1 MALGDFGGGLLAGIQ
16 GVQAMSQQR
25 RDNAAR
31 DRRLDQ
37 QDRQLDIAQDQL
49 DIALRDEGTKRDT
62 RTANEIYQTYQTFG
76 FLSDDRMGLD
86 KSKFRAALESD
97 NEATAYAA
105 RQFIR
110 DAALTSGLLPQGT
123 KDVKVVRG
131 PNGAYALQTVNA
143 DGSPGMVTVDGT
155 SNPDSEVAQFPTLSS
170 LVNNLN
176 HTYMTK
182 VLPMQDRFD
191 PNTARNYIDFSDA
204 VLDEINVVNQLPEP
218 VQRGVIGGM
227 ANLDDQPEQQQEF
240 VNQVKQDTL
249 GEEPTPE
256 PEAEPEAESEPEV
269 DNSARIQTLR
279 DGIERL
285 TNRRARLL
293 SNRRANLKE
302 GSPLVEKID
311 FEVNKL
317 REELAGLQ
325 NPQPEFDSPELDAKA
340 QAVEDKTPEQ
350 IQESVENGETVLEDA
365 EIVAVQQDLQRSG
378 VKNVTDLQKVSRR
391 KQAVAIAAILA
402 SEPDANVRAAKAK
415 ELSNVLET
423 GRLSTSARDE
433 REMDQNDA
441 TLANQRDTIKLR
453 AGELARG
460 LRSDARA
467 LLKDAEGRE
476 DAATDDTVVLLEKTT
491 QIFTGEASDETPDG
505 FKAKEFA
512 STVLPLLRQ
521 RATSSKVPGEAAKYN
536 QAIDAGL
543 SMMIA
548 GLAAEEEGGFVETLK
563 DMVPFGRDDVSE
575 SFTTGDFSLSRVRMK
590 TDKDGRPEMF
600 FYVDASGGILD
611 EGVKASALRKLDS
624 TAYNLIVQRVRRN
637 QAKQKAAGG

>member
-16 GVQAMSQQR
+16 GVQQMSQQR
-25 RDNAAR
+25 RVNAQT

-49 DIALRDEGTKRDT
+49 DIALRDEGVKRDT
-62 RTANEIYQTYQTFG
+62 RTANEIYQTYQTYG

-86 KSKFRAALESD
+86 KEKFRAALQSD

-105 RQFIR
+105 RQFIK

-123 KDVKVVRG
+123 KDVKIVQG

-143 DGSPGMVTVDGT
+143 DGSPGMVTVDGA

-256 PEAEPEAESEPEV
+256 PEAEPEPEV

-285 TNRRARLL
+285 TNRRARL
-293 SNRRANLKE
+293 KE
-302 GSPLVEKID
+302 GSPLIEKID
-311 FEVNKL
+311 LEVNKL
-317 REELAGLQ
+317 REELSGLQ

-350 IQESVENGETVLEDA
+350 IQESVESGETVLEDA

-402 SEPDANVRAAKAK
+402 SEKDANVRSAKAK
-415 ELSNVLET
+415 ELSNMLET
-423 GRLSTSARDE
+423 GRLSTSAKDE
-433 REMDQNDA
+433 RTMDQNDA
-441 TLANQRDTIKLR
+441 TIANQRANVKLR

-467 LLKDAEGRE
+467 VRKDAEGRE
-476 DAATDDTVVLLEKTT
+476 DAATAKTVDWIADTTA
-491 QIFTGEASDETPDG
+491 IFTGESGNETPNG
-505 FKAKEFA
+505 YKAKQFA
-512 STVLPLLRQ
+512 SLVLPELLNS
-521 RATSSKVPGEAAKYN
+521 ATSSKVPGEADKYN

-575 SFTTGDFSLSRVRMK
+575 SFTTGDFSMSRVRMK

-600 FYVDASGGILD
+600 YYVDASGGILD

-624 TAYNLIVQRVRRN
+624 TAYNLLVQRVRRN

>member
-37 QDRQLDIAQDQL
+37 QDRQLDISQGQL

-62 RTANEIYQTYQTFG
+62 RTANQIYQTYQTYG

-86 KSKFRAALESD
+86 KDKFRAALESD

-105 RQFIR
+105 RQFIK

-123 KDVKVVRG
+123 KDVNIVQG
-131 PNGAYALQTVNA
+131 PNGGYALQTVNA

-155 SNPDSEVAQFPTLSS
+155 SSPDSEVAQFPTLSS

-204 VLDEINVVNQLPEP
+204 VLDEINVVRQLPEP

-227 ANLDDQPEQQQEF
+227 ASLDDQPEQQQAF
-240 VNQVKQDTL
+240 VDQVKRDTV

-256 PEAEPEAESEPEV
+256 PEQEPEV

-285 TNRRARLL
+285 TNRRARL
-293 SNRRANLKE
+293 KE
-302 GSPLVEKID
+302 GSPLIEKID
-311 FEVNKL
+311 LEVNKL
-317 REELAGLQ
+317 RDELSGLQ

-340 QAVEDKTPEQ
+340 QAVEGKTPEQ
-350 IQESVENGETVLEDA
+350 IQESVESGETVLEDA
-365 EIVAVQQDLQRSG
+365 EIIAVQQDLQRSG
-378 VKNVTDLQKVSRR
+378 VRDVTDLQKVSRR

-415 ELSNVLET
+415 ELSNILET
-423 GRLSTSARDE
+423 GRLSTSAKDE
-433 REMDQNDA
+433 RTMDQNDA
-441 TLANQRDTIKLR
+441 TIANQRDNVKLR

-460 LRSDARA
+460 LKSDSRD

-491 QIFTGEASDETPDG
+491 QIFTGEASDEAPDG

-590 TDKDGRPEMF
+590 TNKDGRPEMF
-600 FYVDASGGILD
+600 YYVDASGGILD
-611 EGVKASALRKLDS
+611 EGVKASALRKLDN

>member
-1 MALGDFGGGLLAGIQ
+1 MALGDFGGGLLAGIE
-16 GVQAMSQQR
+16 GVRGLSQQR
-25 RDNAAR
+25 RLNAQAE
-31 DRRLDQ
+31 RRLDQ
-37 QDRQLDIAQDQL
+37 GDRQLDIAQAQL
-49 DIALRDEGTKRDT
+49 NIAQANEGDRRDT
-62 RTANEIYQTYQTFG
+62 RTANQIYQTYQTYG
-76 FLSDDRMGLD
+76 FLTDDRMGLD
-86 KSKFRAALESD
+86 KQKFIDALQSD
-97 NEATAYAA
+97 NETTAYAA
-105 RQFIR
+105 RQFIK
-110 DAALTSGLLPQGT
+110 DAARTSGLLPAGT
-123 KDVKVVRG
+123 KDVQIVQG
-131 PNGAYALQTVNA
+131 PNGGYALKTVNA
-143 DGSPGMVTVDGT
+143 DGSPGMVTVDG
-155 SNPDSEVAQFPTLSS
+155 SSDPDSEVAQFPTLSS

-227 ANLDDQPEQQQEF
+227 ANLDDQPEEQQAF
-240 VNQVKQDTL
+240 VDQVKQDTL

-256 PEAEPEAESEPEV
+256 PTPEPEPEP

-279 DGIERL
+279 NAIQRL
-285 TNRRARLL
+285 TNRRATTKLPAAR
-293 SNRRANLKE
+293 
-302 GSPLVEKID
+302 EKID

-325 NPQPEFDSPELDAKA
+325 DPQPEFESPELDAKA

-365 EIVAVQQDLQRSG
+365 EIVAVQQDLEKAG
-378 VKNVTDLQKVSRR
+378 VKNVTDLQKLSRR

-402 SEPDANVRAAKAK
+402 SEPDANVRSAKAK

-423 GRLSTSARDE
+423 GRLSMSAKDE
-433 REMDQNDA
+433 RTMDQTDA
-441 TLANQRDTIKLR
+441 QIATSQANVRLR
-453 AGELARG
+453 AEEFVRNLKNDRRQAR
-460 LRSDARA
+460 
-467 LLKDAEGRE
+467 KDAEGRE
-476 DAATDDTVVLLEKTT
+476 DAATAKTVDWIGDTTK
-491 QIFTGEASDETPDG
+491 IFVGESGDETPNG
-505 FKAKEFA
+505 FKAKQFA
-512 STVLPLLRQ
+512 SLVLPELRNA
-521 RATSSKVPGEAAKYN
+521 ATSSKVPGEAAKYN

-548 GLAAEEEGGFVETLK
+548 GLAAEEEGGFFETLK
-563 DMVPFGRDDVSE
+563 DMVPFGRGDVSE

-590 TDKDGRPEMF
+590 TDANGRPEMF

>member
-1 MALGDFGGGLLAGIQ
+1 
-16 GVQAMSQQR
+16 
-25 RDNAAR
+25 
-31 DRRLDQ
+31 
-37 QDRQLDIAQDQL
+37 
-49 DIALRDEGTKRDT
+49 
-62 RTANEIYQTYQTFG
+62 
-76 FLSDDRMGLD
+76 MGLD
-86 KSKFRAALESD
+86 KDKFRAALESD
-97 NEATAYAA
+97 NEATSYAA
-105 RQFIR
+105 RQFVK
-110 DAALTSGLLPQGT
+110 DAALTSGLLPPGT

-131 PNGAYALQTVNA
+131 PNGTYALQTVNA
-143 DGSPGMVTVDGT
+143 DGSPGMVTVDGS

-182 VLPMQDRFD
+182 VLPMQDRFN

-204 VLDEINVVNQLPEP
+204 VLDEINVVNKLPEP

-249 GEEPTPE
+249 GAESTPE
-256 PEAEPEAESEPEV
+256 PEPEPEV

-285 TNRRARLL
+285 TNRRARL
-293 SNRRANLKE
+293 KE
-302 GSPLVEKID
+302 GSPLIEKID
-311 FEVNKL
+311 LEVNKL
-317 REELAGLQ
+317 REELSGLQ

-340 QAVEDKTPEQ
+340 QVVEDKTPEQ
-350 IQESVENGETVLEDA
+350 IQESVESGETVLEDA

-415 ELSNVLET
+415 ELSNILET
-423 GRLSTSARDE
+423 GRLSTSAKEE
-433 REMDQNDA
+433 RTMDQNDA
-441 TLANQRDTIKLR
+441 TIANQRANVELR

-467 LLKDAEGRE
+467 ARKDSEGRE
-476 DAATDDTVVLLEKTT
+476 DAATDDTVGLLNETT
-491 QIFTGEASDETPDG
+491 QIFTGELGNETPNG
-505 FKAKEFA
+505 FKAKQFA
-512 STVLPLLRQ
+512 SKVLPILRQ
-521 RATSSKVPGEAAKYN
+521 RATSSKVAGEAAKFN

-575 SFTTGDFSLSRVRMK
+575 SFTTGDFSLSRVRMR

-611 EGVKASALRKLDS
+611 EGVTASDLRKLDN

-637 QAKQKAAGG
+637 QAKQRTAGGQ

>member
-16 GVQAMSQQR
+16 GVQQMSQQR
-25 RDNAAR
+25 RENAAR

-49 DIALRDEGTKRDT
+49 DIALRDEGVKRDT
-62 RTANEIYQTYQTFG
+62 RTANQIYQTYQTFG
-76 FLSDDRMGLD
+76 FLTEDRMGID
-86 KSKFRAALESD
+86 EKKVEGALSSD
-97 NEATAYAA
+97 NKTLAYAA
-105 RQFIR
+105 NQFIK

-123 KDVKVVRG
+123 RDVKVVQG

-204 VLDEINVVNQLPEP
+204 VLDEINVVNRLPEP
-218 VQRGVIGGM
+218 VQRGVIAGM
-227 ANLDDQPEQQQEF
+227 ANLTGQPEQQQEF

-249 GEEPTPE
+249 GDEPTPE
-256 PEAEPEAESEPEV
+256 PEAESDPEV

-285 TNRRARLL
+285 TNRRARL
-293 SNRRANLKE
+293 KE
-302 GSPLVEKID
+302 GSPLIEKID
-311 FEVNKL
+311 LEVNKL

-325 NPQPEFDSPELDAKA
+325 SPQPEFDSPELDAKA
-340 QAVEDKTPEQ
+340 QTVEDKTPEQ
-350 IQESVENGETVLEDA
+350 IQESVESGETVLEDA
-365 EIVAVQQDLQRSG
+365 EIVAIQQDLQRSG
-378 VKNVTDLQKVSRR
+378 VKTVTDLQKVSRR

-402 SEPDANVRAAKAK
+402 SEKDANVRSAKAK
-415 ELSNVLET
+415 ELSNMLET
-423 GRLSTSARDE
+423 GRLSTSAKEE
-433 REMDQNDA
+433 RTMDQNDA
-441 TLANQRDTIKLR
+441 TIANQRDNVKLR

-543 SMMIA
+543 SMMVA

-590 TDKDGRPEMF
+590 TDKNGRPEMF
-600 FYVDASGGILD
+600 YYVDASGGILD

>member
-1 MALGDFGGGLLAGIQ
+1 
-16 GVQAMSQQR
+16 
-25 RDNAAR
+25 
-31 DRRLDQ
+31 
-37 QDRQLDIAQDQL
+37 
-49 DIALRDEGTKRDT
+49 
-62 RTANEIYQTYQTFG
+62 
-76 FLSDDRMGLD
+76 
-86 KSKFRAALESD
+86 
-97 NEATAYAA
+97 
-105 RQFIR
+105 
-110 DAALTSGLLPQGT
+110 
-123 KDVKVVRG
+123 
-131 PNGAYALQTVNA
+131 
-143 DGSPGMVTVDGT
+143 MVTVDGT

-182 VLPMQDRFD
+182 VLPLQDRFD

-218 VQRGVIGGM
+218 IQRGVIAGM
-227 ANLDDQPEQQQEF
+227 ANLTGQPEEQKAF
-240 VNQVKQDTL
+240 VDQVKKDTL
-249 GEEPTPE
+249 GEEPTPKPEQEPTPE
-256 PEAEPEAESEPEV
+256 PESEV

-285 TNRRARLL
+285 TNRRARL
-293 SNRRANLKE
+293 KE
-302 GSPLVEKID
+302 GSPLIEKID
-311 FEVNKL
+311 LEVNKL

-350 IQESVENGETVLEDA
+350 IQASVESGETVLEDA
-365 EIVAVQQDLQRSG
+365 EIVAIQQDLQRSG

-415 ELSNVLET
+415 ELSNLLET
-423 GRLSTSARDE
+423 GRLSTSAKEE
-433 REMDQNDA
+433 RTMDQDDA
-441 TLANQRDTIKLR
+441 TIANQQANVSLR
-453 AGELARG
+453 ASELARG

-467 LLKDAEGRE
+467 LLKDTEGRE
-476 DAATDDTVVLLEKTT
+476 DAATDDTVGLLDKTT
-491 QIFTGEASDETPDG
+491 QIFTGELGNETPNG
-505 FKAKEFA
+505 FKAKQFA
-512 STVLPLLRQ
+512 SKVLPVLRQ

-548 GLAAEEEGGFVETLK
+548 GLAAEGEGGFVETLK
-563 DMVPFGRDDVSE
+563 AFGREDVRE

-600 FYVDASGGILD
+600 YYVDASGGILD